1 MKTIIEKTKAA
12 GVRPYTGALL
22 VLMLALLCGC
32 VRDFYTSPPDQ
43 SGTAKRL
50 DARITVSTPVKFG
63 SASPDA
69 APAADAE
76 VKHVYAL
83 LMNDGNV
90 YAVAEG
96 RNIAPVAQSNKVTF
110 DVSFV
115 IEAQHSSRNFKIL
128 LLANLPKDRF
138 SLAEMK
144 GWINQPRSYVE
155 EHAIVERTNPETDDV
170 KTPLVMYGETAG
182 TVTPGSK
189 AEVDIQ
195 LLRSVAKVEVSLGD
209 EVKPEVFTLEELYI
223 YKASNRYAAIPSFN
237 TGGNNVLTIPTGQNE
252 LKKFKADSRAE
263 VYLPESKVIFG
274 NGDAIGDANH
284 QNRCAIVV
292 GGRYNGSAINSY
304 YRIDFTA
311 RNAADPSAAS
321 VFMDVLR
328 NHRFIVKITSVGS
341 VGEPTPDEAYKSVKS
356 SISAGVID
364 WVDENRDIVFDGES
378 WVSIETK
385 HVDFTDGKDIH
396 KLIGIKS
403 NVPPS
408 QWKMKFSDNADYST
422 DAEVSNEFFHVTK
435 PADSNVQAA
444 TEHGGNIVIKTL
456 KELTQYSVMNPDPDN
471 PGNLIPD
478 TTSKKNEPRHGTLKI
493 IIKRLEITVTLTQYP
508 YTPNGWTEGGTFN
521 GSF

>member
-1 MKTIIEKTKAA
+1 MREDKSRLLLPLLKRTLWDLENTLSLRTLENYRSAISKVREFAGDNWQRLTVTAITRQWTDNFTRWLQQQHADKPQTVDFYLCTFRAVYRHALNLTESAANAQPFGGPRPGGSFSAKRALKRDDMLKILSPELREKLKPRQIEALDVLVFIFYSRGMAFQDVYRLRWSMISDGHIRYKRSK
-12 GVRPYTGALL
+12 TGALIDVEVVPEL
-22 VLMLALLCGC
+22 EEIMRRYHRKDSPYVLPFLHESRKGNTGKELSEKSAL
-32 VRDFYTSPPDQ
+32 R
-43 SGTAKRL
+43 
-50 DARITVSTPVKFG
+50 RINR
-63 SASPDA
+63 A
-69 APAADAE
+69 
-76 VKHVYAL
+76 VY
-83 LMNDGNV
+83 
-90 YAVAEG
+90 
-96 RNIAPVAQSNKVTF
+96 NI
-110 DVSFV
+110 
-115 IEAQHSSRNFKIL
+115 I
-128 LLANLPKDRF
+128 
-138 SLAEMK
+138 
-144 GWINQPRSYVE
+144 G
-155 EHAIVERTNPETDDV
+155 DV
-170 KTPLVMYGETAG
+170 K
-182 TVTPGSK
+182 
-189 AEVDIQ
+189 
-195 LLRSVAKVEVSLGD
+195 
-209 EVKPEVFTLEELYI
+209 
-223 YKASNRYAAIPSFN
+223 
-237 TGGNNVLTIPTGQNE
+237 LTT
-252 LKKFKADSRAE
+252 
-263 VYLPESKVIFG
+263 Y
-274 NGDAIGDANH
+274 
-284 QNRCAIVV
+284 
-292 GGRYNGSAINSY
+292 
-304 YRIDFTA
+304 
-311 RNAADPSAAS
+311 
-321 VFMDVLR
+321 VLR

-403 NVPPS
+403 NVLPS

>member
-63 SASPDA
+63 SASPGA

-138 SLAEMK
+138 SLTEMK

-155 EHAIVERTNPETDDV
+155 QQAIVERINPETDDV

-237 TGGNNVLTIPTGQNE
+237 GGNTVLTIPTGQNE
-252 LKKFKADSRAE
+252 LKKFNADSKAE

-292 GGRYNGSAINSY
+292 GGRYNGSATNSY

-311 RNAADPSAAS
+311 RNAADQSAAS

-385 HVDFTDGKDIH
+385 HVEFADGA
-396 KLIGIKS
+396 GIQTLVLLNS

-408 QWKMKFSDNADYST
+408 MWKMKLEGAPDDNPFVSTYFSVEKPDD
-422 DAEVSNEFFHVTK
+422 K
-435 PADSNVQAA
+435 PASEVVQ
-444 TEHGGNIVIKTL
+444 GGYLVIKTL
-456 KELTQYSVMNPDPDN
+456 KDLPEFTGTKPDPDK
-471 PGNLIPD
+471 PGFTIPD
-478 TTSKKNEPRHGTLKI
+478 PNSTRSTPRHDTLVI
-493 IIKRLEITVTLTQYP
+493 TISRLEIRVKITQYP
-508 YTPNGWTEGGTFN
+508 YSPNEWTDGGIFD
-521 GSF
+521 GSFG